1 MRSCPSYGE
10 ARPVGP
16 GPPGRIERKAMQPA
30 MVEVLAAEH
39 VRDMLVRAENTRRV
53 SAARHARKA
62 YRAWRSGLA
71 SPVPA
76 GPAPASTVPANPAP
90 ASTDPVTLQPG
101 RRTQC
106 PQPAMEH

>member
-1 MRSCPSYGE
+1 MH
-10 ARPVGP
+10 
-16 GPPGRIERKAMQPA
+16 PA
-30 MVEVLAAEH
+30 MVKVLAAEH

-76 GPAPASTVPANPAP
+76 STVPANTVPASTVPAPCQPTLRQPAP
-90 ASTDPVTLQPG
+90 T
-101 RRTQC
+101 R
-106 PQPAMEH
+106 

>member
-1 MRSCPSYGE
+1 MH
-10 ARPVGP
+10 
-16 GPPGRIERKAMQPA
+16 PA
-30 MVEVLAAEH
+30 MVKVLAAEH

-76 GPAPASTVPANPAP
+76 SPAPASTVPAPCQPTLRQPAP
-90 ASTDPVTLQPG
+90 T
-101 RRTQC
+101 R
-106 PQPAMEH
+106 